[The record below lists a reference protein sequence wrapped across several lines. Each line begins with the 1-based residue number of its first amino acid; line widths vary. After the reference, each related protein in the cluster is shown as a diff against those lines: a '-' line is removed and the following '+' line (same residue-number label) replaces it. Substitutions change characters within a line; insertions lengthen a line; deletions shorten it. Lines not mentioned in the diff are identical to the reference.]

1 MGDNNRIGP
10 LRTEHWSSLFEAP
23 AGPEAKPQCTRPA
36 PGPIGDATAPSPPQA
51 VATQVAGQLS
61 VHEHTLAVDIVN
73 FLDSSFNER
82 LQRCGF
88 SARQIENAAQGLLNK
103 GLAQQVWLGKNRMLA
118 PTGKLYSLLG
128 LESPYGD
135 NQWNIH
141 TFLTLL
147 GVPLLEHNP
156 LVKYVKRSV
165 PLDGPTPPVID
176 LVAYL
181 KDGNR
186 IAVEVIHRSI
196 TNVAGHAAK
205 LIGKNYAQL
214 IFLCTYFDQKE
225 RVRAIIRNCGF
236 DAGFLSTIRYQI
248 FGALLRQKKQMQLR
262 DKP

>member
-1 MGDNNRIGP
+1 MGDNNRIRP
-10 LRTEHWSSLFEAP
+10 LRTEHWSSLFEVP
-23 AGPEAKPQCTRPA
+23 AGPEAKPQCTRPS
-36 PGPIGDATAPSPPQA
+36 PIGDATAPSPPQA
-51 VATQVAGQLS
+51 VATPVPGQLS
-61 VHEHTLAVDIVN
+61 VHEQILAIDIVN

-82 LQRCGF
+82 LQRSGL
-88 SARQIENAAQGLLNK
+88 SARQAESAAQGLLNN
-103 GLAQQVWLGKNRMLA
+103 GLAQQVWLGKNRVLA
-118 PTGKLYSLLG
+118 PTGKLHGLLG

-135 NQWNIH
+135 NSWNVH

-147 GVPLLEHNP
+147 GSRLYEQQPM
-156 LVKYVKRSV
+156 VKSVKRSV
-165 PLDGPTPPVID
+165 PLDGPTPAVID
-176 LVAYL
+176 LVANC

-186 IAVEVIHRSI
+186 IAIEVIHRSI

-214 IFLCTYFDQKE
+214 VFLCTDFDQKE

-262 DKP
+262 DKA